1 MFPALLDLPQTSW
14 ICLVQAAHDYSLP
27 PRALLSVLL
36 TEGGKPGTVSN
47 NKNGSQ
53 DHGPFQI
60 NTVWIRRLA
69 SDFGI
74 APALLTNDF
83 CWSARA
89 GAYILRYEI
98 NQANGDFWTGVGH
111 YHSRTAKFKEAYI
124 AAVYRNS
131 LKF

>member
-1 MFPALLDLPQTSW
+1 MFPALSDLPQTPA
-14 ICLVQAAHDYSLP
+14 CVVQAARDYSLP
-27 PRALLSVLL
+27 LRAILSVLL
-36 TEGGKPGTVSN
+36 TEGGRPGTLSKN
-47 NKNGSQ
+47 RNGSV

-60 NTVWIRRLA
+60 NTVWTRRLA
-69 SDFGI
+69 NEFGI
-74 APALLTNDF
+74 TAAMLTHDF

-98 NQANGDFWTGVGH
+98 NQAGGDFWEGVGH
-111 YHSRTAKFKEAYI
+111 YHSRTEKFKQAYI

>member
-1 MFPALLDLPQTSW
+1 MFHALIDPPQTPAC
-14 ICLVQAAHDYSLP
+14 IVAAGRDYSLP
-27 PRALLSVLL
+27 LRLLLSVLR
-36 TEGGKPGTVSN
+36 TEGGKPGTLSK
-47 NKNGSQ
+47 NKNGSV

-60 NTVWIRRLA
+60 NTVWTRRLA
-69 SDFGI
+69 REFGVS
-74 APALLTNDF
+74 PGLLTNDL

-98 NQANGDFWTGVGH
+98 NQANGDFWEGVGR
-111 YHSRTAKFKEAYI
+111 YHSRTPKFKEAYI

>member
-1 MFPALLDLPQTSW
+1 MFPPYIDLDQTPAC
-14 ICLVQAAHDYSLP
+14 IVAEAKDYSLP
-27 PRALLSVLL
+27 LRALLSVQL
-36 TEGGKPGTVSN
+36 TEGGRPGTLSK
-47 NKNGSQ
+47 NKNGSV

-60 NTVWIRRLA
+60 NTVWARRLA

-74 APALLTNDF
+74 TPAVLTNDL

-98 NQANGDFWTGVGH
+98 NRANGNFWEGIGH
-111 YHSRTAKFKEAYI
+111 YHSHTPKFKHAYI